1 MTEDD
6 LSVFRV
12 RIWTQHGK
20 LKGVRLLRFFDMS
33 LRCRDIVRPPSPA
46 VARRRP
52 PLPAVTLTRP
62 NLINMSILNPEFTYP
77 NLPGT
82 PHFLGTPKGSRL
94 QNLG

>member
-1 MTEDD
+1 MLNYGGYAFYGFLIRAFVAEI
-6 LSVFRV
+6 LS
-12 RIWTQHGK
+12 
-20 LKGVRLLRFFDMS
+20 
-33 LRCRDIVRPPSPA
+33 
-46 VARRRP
+46 ARRRP
-52 PLPAVTLTRP
+52 LSPAVDLTRP